1 MLFKF
6 IITII
11 GEKKMTTKNTKYN
24 EEYVRTAA
32 YYNWKNAGC
41 PSGNDEY
48 FWNMALNQLYGS
60 CSCSSSSCC
69 TSKSSSKSSSSK
81 CSSSKTSSS
90 CKTTGTT
97 TSSKSSTSTK
107 KTSSK

>member
-1 MLFKF
+1 MYIITPVVKF

-48 FWNMALNQLYGS
+48 FWNMAMNQLYGS

-69 TSKSSSKSSSSK
+69 NSKSSSKS
-81 CSSSKTSSS
+81 TSS
-90 CKTTGTT
+90 CKTTGT